1 MFAYTFPLSSLS
13 NVAPSSSLSDI
24 ISSASNISS
33 SLFAAPAYISSN
45 PFPNSIASVPERSF
59 LYGIFTI
66 TILIRLG
73 SVSSFCTSAINETE
87 WDIAV
92 IDPWFGTFV
101 IPFRYCTVYI
111 SWLLPW
117 VTFGRTMNCPLLN
130 DSAFIVPICPA
141 VLPKVIVPKSSAPFT
156 VIVPVFVIV
165 TPSIEAVGPLIV
177 ISPTFVRLPLPSTT
191 PSPPDIFIVPLLRRT
206 PSVPKYIPVLPAPF
220 TFIVP

>member
-1 MFAYTFPLSSLS
+1 
-13 NVAPSSSLSDI
+13 
-24 ISSASNISS
+24 
-33 SLFAAPAYISSN
+33 
-45 PFPNSIASVPERSF
+45 
-59 LYGIFTI
+59 
-66 TILIRLG
+66 
-73 SVSSFCTSAINETE
+73 
-87 WDIAV
+87 
-92 IDPWFGTFV
+92 
-101 IPFRYCTVYI
+101 
-111 SWLLPW
+111 
-117 VTFGRTMNCPLLN
+117 MNCPLLN

-206 PSVPKYIPVLPAPF
+206 PSVPNYIPVLPAPF